1 MFLTV
6 VFEKAPKIHAKP
18 IPKRIEIRKEKCSP
32 SSRFFVSL
40 VEMRGSV
47 GVVASNSNNPTTNT
61 QQSSST
67 QTQPKPNRK
76 LISKEKAD

>member
-61 QQSSST
+61 QQT
-67 QTQPKPNRK
+67 HNKAHQHKHNTNQTEN
-76 LISKEKAD
+76 